1 MNILKLKIDFYSQF
15 FILRIKIDIFK
26 NIFQYGEIEE
36 MNVCDNLGD
45 HLVGNVYVKVSFLTF
60 YYKSEVKPTHTH
72 VYLSNQTCSSR
83 ENALQTLHD
92 LFICFSSGMRKMQKK
107 QLMN

>member
-1 MNILKLKIDFYSQF
+1 MISYDHLEIKNRFLFSVF
-15 FILRIKIDIFK
+15 HPRIKIDIFK

-45 HLVGNVYVKVSFLTF
+45 HLVGNVYVKVSFLNF

-72 VYLSNQTCSSR
+72 VYLPNQTCSCTADISW
-83 ENALQTLHD
+83 
-92 LFICFSSGMRKMQKK
+92 FIYMF
-107 QLMN
+107 